1 MNELERLD
9 ELRFRVEDALK
20 RSVSGQQQGAQKK
33 KNSPFYKPW
42 ASQIELLLENETLR
56 LKKTELEAE
65 LQTYRSLFENAPVA
79 YFTIDNNGNILKFNS
94 AAREIFKASDGEF
107 ANPSVFSITG
117 HNSLNDLR
125 QLLEKAF
132 QTGQDQSGHIQLAG
146 ADNEQERCRI
156 LLAPFMEEMS
166 GASFCQM
173 IIYRYP
179 DQENY
184 YKQELKKKE
193 NEFHALMSNISDGI
207 FYTENGILN
216 SVNPSLSHIF
226 GYAEKDLEGRPLW
239 DLVTT
244 CQQSLVKDLFL
255 NSSSNDLKPA
265 YDIKCVRQDGTVFW
279 AELKVNHLSP
289 GKKSIGTISDISR
302 RKLSENRLKDS
313 ERQLRRSNVAKD
325 KLFSII
331 SHDLKTPFNTLM
343 GYTYL
348 LMKEYNKYDEKKRE
362 SMVRSLYDVTKQ
374 TFNMLENILV
384 WSRSQTGG
392 IPFAPRAFN
401 IMNLLQENVR
411 LYTPTARSKSITIT
425 LEGDLREVSVFAD
438 PEMVQ
443 TVIRNLVT
451 NAIKFTPEKG
461 KITLSLMD
469 DDEDEKITVA
479 VKDNGVGIEPDKT
492 GSLFQIESN
501 YSTRGTNGEKGTGLG
516 LTVCKEFIEKNG
528 GKIWV
533 ESKPGK
539 GSSFYFSLYKE
550 INEVS

>member
-9 ELRFRVEDALK
+9 ELRVRVEDALK
-20 RSVSGQQQGAQKK
+20 RSVSQQQPGSQKK
-33 KNSPFYKPW
+33 KVNPFYKPY

-56 LKKTELEAE
+56 SKKTQLEAE
-65 LQTYRSLFENAPVA
+65 LQTYKFLFENAPIA
-79 YFTIDNNGNILKFNS
+79 NLTIDKNGDILKFNN
-94 AAREIFKASDGEF
+94 AARDIFEAANGDMK
-107 ANPSVFSITG
+107 NPSVFVITE
-117 HNSLNDLR
+117 HHSLNDLR
-125 QLLEKAF
+125 ELLEKALR
-132 QTGQDQSGHIQLAG
+132 TGQDQSGHIQLAG
-146 ADNEQERCRI
+146 TDNEKDRCRI
-156 LLAPFMEEMS
+156 LLAPYIEEES
-166 GASFCQM
+166 GESLCQM

-193 NEFHALMSNISDGI
+193 KEFHALMSNISDGI

-226 GYAEKDLEGRPLW
+226 GYAEKDLEGRALW
-239 DLVTT
+239 DLVTDS
-244 CQQSLVKDLFL
+244 QQKHVRDLFL
-255 NSSSNDLKPA
+255 KSSHTDLEPA
-265 YDIKCVRQDGTVFW
+265 YDIKCVRSDGTVFW

-289 GKKSIGTISDISR
+289 GNKSIGTISDISR

-401 IMNLLQENVR
+401 ISNLLQENVR
-411 LYTPTARSKSITIT
+411 LYTPTARSKNITIALDDKT
-425 LEGDLREVSVFAD
+425 RDVQVFAD

-461 KITLSLMD
+461 RITLGLID
-469 DDEDEKITVA
+469 DEEDEKISVA
-479 VKDNGVGIEPDKT
+479 VKDNGVGIDPGKI

-501 YSTRGTNGEKGTGLG
+501 YSTRGTNDEKGTGLG

-539 GSSFYFSLYKE
+539 GSCFYFSLYKK
-550 INEVS
+550 IHEVS